1 MHMEYIW
8 GTLMI
13 AICNFLLKTRH
24 VFVLNA
30 GGALDK
36 KIISLISIVAPVGAA
51 QTPLMRSSGVDGR

>member
-36 KIISLISIVAPVGAA
+36 KIISLISIVAPVG
-51 QTPLMRSSGVDGR
+51 LHKLR